1 MRNQVAFLSDD
12 SIVLVSLVD
21 GQFAPNVD
29 VMASCTEGTTQI
41 YRGDYIYTVDA
52 YGTKIWTLVGPNTI
66 HPARQESSV
75 SIALDRV
82 HTTLPPALL
91 NLEVFGYAT
100 IHSTITDITGP
111 ININGSLVASWTAE
125 ADISGSHMSWAP
137 DASGSTV
144 TDVSGSTTDVSGT
157 DVSGSATDISG
168 SVTDVSGSTTD
179 VSGSTTDVSGSDV
192 SRSGVVTYAS
202 PTDPNGVSYV
212 WTTDGSGNSL
222 LTPVITTRAPYMPHY
237 HQTSRHIPYTPY
249 TPPTTLPRH
258 VVNLLIEKAIAEEVT
273 CPITS
278 ELIQSTAAVTSCG
291 HIFNRTALMTW
302 LATNRTCPTCRAVC
316 TSS

>member
-1 MRNQVAFLSDD
+1 MRNQLAFLSDD
-12 SIVLVSLVD
+12 SIVLMSRFD
-21 GQFAPNVD
+21 NQFAPNVD
-29 VMASCTEGTTQI
+29 VMASCTAGTTQI
-41 YRGDYIYTVDA
+41 YKGDYIYTVDA
-52 YGTKIWTLVGPNTI
+52 YGTKIWTLIGPNTI

-111 ININGSLVASWTAE
+111 ITVNGALISSWTAE
-125 ADISGSHMSWAP
+125 GDISGSHVSWAP
-137 DASGSTV
+137 DASGSA
-144 TDVSGSTTDVSGT
+144 T
-157 DVSGSATDISG
+157 DVSGSATDVSG
-168 SVTDVSGSTTD
+168 SATDVSG
-179 VSGSTTDVSGSDV
+179 VI
-192 SRSGVVTYAS
+192 TYAS
-202 PTDPNGVSYV
+202 PTDPRGVSYV
-212 WTTDGSGNSL
+212 WTTDGSGNRL

-237 HQTSRHIPYTPY
+237 HQTSHTPHYHQTSHTPY

-258 VVNLLIEKAIAEEVT
+258 VVNLLIEKAIAEEVA

-278 ELIQSTAAVTSCG
+278 DLIQSTAAVTSCG

-302 LATNRTCPTCRAVC
+302 LATNRTCPTCRAIC

>member
-1 MRNQVAFLSDD
+1 MRNQLAFLSDD
-12 SIVLVSLVD
+12 SIVLVSRFD
-21 GQFAPNVD
+21 DQFAPNVD

-52 YGTKIWTLVGPNTI
+52 YGTKIWTLIGPNTI
-66 HPARQESSV
+66 HPARQDSSV

-82 HTTLPPALL
+82 RTTLPPALL

-111 ININGSLVASWTAE
+111 ININGTLVASWTAE

-144 TDVSGSTTDVSGT
+144 TATDV
-157 DVSGSATDISG
+157 SG
-168 SVTDVSGSTTD
+168 SVTDV
-179 VSGSTTDVSGSDV
+179 
-192 SRSGVVTYAS
+192 SGVVTYAS

-237 HQTSRHIPYTPY
+237 PNTSRHIPHTPY
-249 TPPTTLPRH
+249 TPSPPTTLPRH
-258 VVNLLIEKAIAEEVT
+258 VVNLLLEKAIAEEVT

>member
-1 MRNQVAFLSDD
+1 MRNQLAFLSDD
-12 SIVLVSLVD
+12 SIVLVSRFD
-21 GQFAPNVD
+21 NQFAPNVD

-52 YGTKIWTLVGPNTI
+52 YGTKIWTLIGPNTI
-66 HPARQESSV
+66 HPARQDSSV

-137 DASGSTV
+137 GA
-144 TDVSGSTTDVSGT
+144 SGSTTDVSGSAP

-168 SVTDVSGSTTD
+168 VSN
-179 VSGSTTDVSGSDV
+179 

-222 LTPVITTRAPYMPHY
+222 LTPVITTRAPYAY
-237 HQTSRHIPYTPY
+237 HQTSRTPYTPS
-249 TPPTTLPRH
+249 PPTTLPRH